1 MARAAES
8 WSDPDCSAR
17 QQAVERTLK
26 SDNRFTEEAIA
37 FAINQQM
44 ALLKAE
50 NITAWIRG
58 RHARRALT
66 VGVLNAGNIPLVGLH
81 DWLAV
86 VLTGHAYLGVVSSKS
101 PHLLPAF
108 ASSVLRHNVALDSA
122 FTEIAGLWENAD
134 AIVATGSNA
143 TKAWCAKESTR
154 NGIAESHRL
163 LRGHRYSI
171 AVLDGK
177 ESASDCD
184 KLAED
189 TLLHEGAGCRS
200 VALVFAPDTLSPDR
214 YLEHFARF
222 RAVFPCHVTTP
233 GTLEMSRALLKAI
246 DAPHAYGDG
255 LEFLVSRG
263 DAVVQGPGHVRWV
276 PYASIGEINDFV
288 GNTLEELQCVAGRR
302 AMLSQWPSHW
312 PLVELGDTQRP
323 TLDWCPDGIDTVDFL
338 TGLA

>member
-8 WSDPDCSAR
+8 WSDPDCAAR
-17 QQAVERTLK
+17 QRAVERTLEA
-26 SDNRFTEEAIA
+26 DNRFTEEAVA

-44 ALLKAE
+44 GLLSAK
-50 NITAWIRG
+50 NLRAWIRG
-58 RHARRALT
+58 RHARQALT
-66 VGVLNAGNIPLVGLH
+66 VGVLNAGNIPLVGIQ

-86 VLTGHAYLGVVSSKS
+86 VLTGHAYRGVVSSRS
-101 PHLLPAF
+101 PFLLPAF
-108 ASSVLRHNVALDSA
+108 ASSVIRHHPALDSA
-122 FTEIAGLWENAD
+122 FTAMSDMWDNAD
-134 AIVATGSNA
+134 AIVATGSDA
-143 TKAWCAKESTR
+143 TKSWCAGEAAR
-154 NGIAESHRL
+154 YGIAESHQL

-177 ESASDCD
+177 ESTSDCD

-189 TLLHEGAGCRS
+189 ILLHEGAGCRS
-200 VALVFAPDTLSPDR
+200 VALVFAPGTLAPDR

-222 RAVFPCHVTTP
+222 RAVFPCHATTP
-233 GTLEMSRALLKAI
+233 GALEMSRALLKAI

-276 PYASIGEINDFV
+276 PYESIGEVVAFV
-288 GNTLEELQCVAGRR
+288 GNALEGLQCVAGRR
-302 AMLSQWPSHW
+302 KLLSRLPSQW

-323 TLDWCPDGIDTVDFL
+323 ELDWCPDGIDSVDFL